1 MTDSVPE
8 KLGKYKIIEEVGRGG
23 FATVY
28 KAVDTTLDRTVA
40 LKSLEPRLLREPTFA
55 ERFQREA
62 KLAANLKHP
71 NVVIIHEFGWEAGT
85 AYMAMEF
92 LEGRTLKKVILEE
105 GALSSRR
112 IVNIVGQIAS
122 AMDYAHER
130 GLVHRDIKPSNIM
143 VEADDHVTVMDFGI
157 AKAATLTGL
166 TTTGQIFGTPE
177 YMSPEQAEGVEEPDA
192 RSDIYSLGVVVY
204 EMLTGKVPF
213 SGTTP
218 LSIMLSHAN
227 KPPPQPSQINPDVSP
242 ALEAVL
248 LKALAK
254 KPEDRYSRAGELSR
268 ALAEAFEAAAGVE
281 APTAVPVI
289 PEETTEAFEAA
300 ARVEAPT
307 AVPVIPEDT
316 TEAFEAAAGVE
327 APTAVPVIP
336 EDTTEAFE
344 AAAGVEAPTDVFAIP
359 EETTEVVEEPERLR
373 CAKCGAE
380 LWPDMRFCRVCGAPV
395 SERWQPPT
403 PPLPVAA
410 PLPITVPEPPVITV
424 EERRP
429 ERSKLSLMIAVL
441 GAGLLAVIVL
451 AIIVVVA
458 TSGGGP
464 FIGKPT
470 VAGKVGGTG
479 QVVPRASDTPS
490 PTVVPTEPQPTATV
504 TVISTPTASAIA
516 SPTPIKA
523 TSTPVP
529 VPPTDT
535 PTPLPPTDT
544 PTPAPTKVPAFPL
557 GVFQGFENESAWKR
571 GDQPYGE
578 FNRSTAQV
586 YSGSYAGQL
595 TYDFPTMENEFVVFL
610 QTRRLTGQPN
620 AISAWVYGDNSGHYL
635 DVWIKDTAGEVWQ
648 APFGRIEHIGWQRM
662 TAWLDPDRE
671 WPHSHISGPSNKNI
685 DYPISFYALALA
697 AIPDTLSG
705 RGTIYVDDLAS
716 EEGTPPL
723 PTPTP
728 TQPGGYIAEI
738 SASPNII
745 SVGSCAILSWHIETV
760 QSAYINGEAITG
772 PHGSKQVC
780 PNSTTTY
787 VLTVNLHGGGSDSR
801 SATVEVK

>member
-1 MTDSVPE
+1 
-8 KLGKYKIIEEVGRGG
+8 
-23 FATVY
+23 
-28 KAVDTTLDRTVA
+28 
-40 LKSLEPRLLREPTFA
+40 
-55 ERFQREA
+55 
-62 KLAANLKHP
+62 
-71 NVVIIHEFGWEAGT
+71 
-85 AYMAMEF
+85 
-92 LEGRTLKKVILEE
+92 
-105 GALSSRR
+105 
-112 IVNIVGQIAS
+112 
-122 AMDYAHER
+122 
-130 GLVHRDIKPSNIM
+130 
-143 VEADDHVTVMDFGI
+143 
-157 AKAATLTGL
+157 
-166 TTTGQIFGTPE
+166 
-177 YMSPEQAEGVEEPDA
+177 
-192 RSDIYSLGVVVY
+192 
-204 EMLTGKVPF
+204 
-213 SGTTP
+213 
-218 LSIMLSHAN
+218 
-227 KPPPQPSQINPDVSP
+227 
-242 ALEAVL
+242 
-248 LKALAK
+248 
-254 KPEDRYSRAGELSR
+254 
-268 ALAEAFEAAAGVE
+268 
-281 APTAVPVI
+281 
-289 PEETTEAFEAA
+289 
-300 ARVEAPT
+300 
-307 AVPVIPEDT
+307 
-316 TEAFEAAAGVE
+316 
-327 APTAVPVIP
+327 
-336 EDTTEAFE
+336 
-344 AAAGVEAPTDVFAIP
+344 
-359 EETTEVVEEPERLR
+359 
-373 CAKCGAE
+373 
-380 LWPDMRFCRVCGAPV
+380 
-395 SERWQPPT
+395 
-403 PPLPVAA
+403 
-410 PLPITVPEPPVITV
+410 
-424 EERRP
+424 
-429 ERSKLSLMIAVL
+429 
-441 GAGLLAVIVL
+441 
-451 AIIVVVA
+451 
-458 TSGGGP
+458 
-464 FIGKPT
+464 
-470 VAGKVGGTG
+470 
-479 QVVPRASDTPS
+479 
-490 PTVVPTEPQPTATV
+490 
-504 TVISTPTASAIA
+504 
-516 SPTPIKA
+516 
-523 TSTPVP
+523 

-544 PTPAPTKVPAFPL
+544 PTPAPTPRPIPTKVPAFPL

-685 DYPISFYALALA
+685 DYPISFYALVLA